1 MSKAKR
7 VIFVIVEGPTDED
20 ALSPALKSVFA
31 SAEVHFQVI
40 HGDITAEKEIAPTNA
55 KSYVAKRIEA
65 EMKKYAYKE
74 SDILQ
79 IVHLI
84 DTDGAFIPESVVKA
98 GVERDIRYFEDHIET
113 GDVRSIQKRNKKK
126 SDVVA
131 VLCSTGKMKAR
142 IPYSIYYFSRNME
155 HVLHNVSENLT
166 DEQKV
171 ELADAFAEQ
180 YEKEP
185 EKFIEFMES
194 EEVAV
199 AGSYSQT
206 WSFIQEDTNSLK
218 RHSNLRVLLEQE
230 DLMRGQE
237 E

>member
-1 MSKAKR
+1 
-7 VIFVIVEGPTDED
+7 
-20 ALSPALKSVFA
+20 
-31 SAEVHFQVI
+31 
-40 HGDITAEKEIAPTNA
+40 
-55 KSYVAKRIEA
+55 
-65 EMKKYAYKE
+65 
-74 SDILQ
+74 
-79 IVHLI
+79 
-84 DTDGAFIPESVVKA
+84 
-98 GVERDIRYFEDHIET
+98 
-113 GDVRSIQKRNKKK
+113 
-126 SDVVA
+126 
-131 VLCSTGKMKAR
+131 
-142 IPYSIYYFSRNME
+142 ME

-206 WSFIQEDTNSLK
+206 WSVIQEDTNSLK